1 MRCESDRVAVVSAI
15 ARSYF
20 AWCEVGKAHL
30 RPCLSFA
37 AKRPDSLL
45 HAAEHATRSQ
55 QLIDAEP
62 RHRVLGADGLEA
74 RYGESDAIRM
84 TSTNEVAQN
93 LGRGKVDFENARRL

>member
-1 MRCESDRVAVVSAI
+1 VICAALIRRFSPS
-15 ARSYF
+15 
-20 AWCEVGKAHL
+20 
-30 RPCLSFA
+30 PP

-74 RYGESDAIRM
+74 RYGESDVIRM

-93 LGRGKVDFENARRL
+93 LGGGKVDTAHPPLC